1 MSKIIWIISGPSVVG
16 KSYLK
21 SKNSDRLSEIVDCK
35 TNKLEIFDP
44 TSDEDEFNFL
54 KRNESVFLYHIDL
67 VHFGDELDNKKYG
80 FKNLFSTPFE
90 KKVIILGVPYNE
102 YKERFQTLGKL
113 DERKNKIKNRYLIHK
128 KQVEWVDKLKHQN
141 IPYIFVEA
149 KNQYKILKEK
159 EFFKMISYE

>member
-1 MSKIIWIISGPSVVG
+1 MSKIVWIISGPSVVG
-16 KSYLK
+16 KSHFITK
-21 SKNSDRLSEIVDCK
+21 KSDRLSEIVDYR
-35 TNKLEIFDP
+35 THDLETFDP
-44 TSDEDEFNFL
+44 ADGDEFNFL

-67 VHFGDELDNKKYG
+67 LQFDEKDNKRYG
-80 FKNLFSTPFE
+80 LKNLFTSKIE

-113 DERKNKIKNRYLIHK
+113 DERKNKIKNRYWIHK
-128 KQVEWVDKLKHQN
+128 TYVEWVDKLKQQN